1 MRPRC
6 PRAGEID
13 AYFGGRSSPA
23 AQRDLR
29 PHLDACPD
37 CRVRFQ
43 RHLQLSAL
51 DPRVLPLEERLGRA
65 LGVRRRRLL
74 PTVGVRGWTAMA
86 GAVAAAAVALLLG
99 PGTNPGDDFRARG
112 GGEPAALVL
121 SLGASGTDVLAFRT
135 DLSEGIS
142 LSTGQLPAT
151 AELAFAYRNPG
162 GWQWLMVFARDE
174 LGNVYWYQPPWTDGR
189 DDPPAVALSGAAGLH
204 ELPKAVAHTFRGQR
218 LRLCALASN
227 QPLSVR
233 QVEQQLQTPAPGPLD
248 QLTTAAGGQL
258 ACRDLEVLR

>member
-1 MRPRC
+1 VKPRC
-6 PRAGEID
+6 PHAPEVD
-13 AYFGGRSSPA
+13 AYFAGRSSPA
-23 AQRDLR
+23 AHRALR

-37 CRVRFQ
+37 CHARFQ
-43 RHLQLSAL
+43 GHLQIVAL
-51 DPRVLPLEERLGRA
+51 DPRALAFEERLGRA
-65 LGVRRRRLL
+65 LGVRRQRLL
-74 PTVGVRGWTAMA
+74 PGRRMRAWTALA
-86 GAVAAAAVALLLG
+86 GAVAVAGVALLLSS
-99 PGTNPGDDFRARG
+99 GTRRPDTFQARG

-121 SLGASGTDVLAFRT
+121 SLGPSDTDVLAFRT
-135 DLSEGIS
+135 DLAAGAS

-189 DDPPAVALSGAAGLH
+189 DAPPAVALSSGPGLH
-204 ELPKAVAHTFRGQR
+204 ELPKAVAHTFRGRQ

-233 QVEQQLQTPAPGPLD
+233 QVEQQLQTPARGPLD
-248 QLTTAAGGQL
+248 QLTAAAGGEL
-258 ACRDLEVLR
+258 ACRDLQVLR